1 MRARWRCCSS
11 SSSSP
16 CAAPAAHPP
25 RRAKEPT
32 CMRDQAKSIIPTSH
46 LDLLASTALA
56 NVATIGPDGA
66 PQVNPVW
73 FDWDGTNLRFGQ
85 ITTRQKVRNLR
96 RDPRI
101 AVAIVD
107 PANPI
112 RYLEIRGVARLM
124 PDPEAE
130 LTDRLAKKY
139 LGLDR
144 FPYLQPGEE
153 RVQVVLEPRHVTYQ

>member
-1 MRARWRCCSS
+1 MRARWRCCSTS
-11 SSSSP
+11 SSLT
-16 CAAPAAHPP
+16 CAAPAAWH
-25 RRAKEPT
+25 RQNMKEPT
-32 CMRDQAKSIIPTSH
+32 CMRDQTQAIIPASH

-66 PQVNPVW
+66 PQVNPIW

-107 PANPI
+107 LANPT

-153 RVQVVLEPRHVTYQ
+153 RIQVVIEPRRVTYQ